1 MQEYIKDN
9 SCRYKKNISIFFEIV
24 LIRNLIHFYFY
35 IRQFFKKIFVNKF
48 IYTSIKVFIIDN
60 L

>member
-1 MQEYIKDN
+1 MQEHLKDN

-24 LIRNLIHFYFY
+24 LIKNLIDFYFY
-35 IRQFFKKIFVNKF
+35 MRQFFKKIFVNKF
-48 IYTSIKVFIIDN
+48 IYNLYKSFIIDN